1 MQLLQLCWEDQNKLL
16 FKFRKDQDEIDR
28 LVPDSIK
35 SMNLKFELLKVNE
48 RAPNII
54 QEPFLLSIKKFHFST
69 NILIFSIELDK
80 LNNIEDLKIRVI
92 RLAIY
97 YYSGDRE
104 EIIINKS
111 FQLSE
116 ILFDDGEFFE
126 VLEEEVVYETK
137 TRYSYKKK
145 TSVNK
150 SSQARRKTNHKLM
163 EESPS
168 KIIKSSV
175 DSNNREGALRRIKI
189 SESEFQKLLEIKGD
203 KTWDTTFFMI
213 RKGFRE
219 LNELKQEV
227 KELNSTI
234 KQIAL
239 NKSSAHANP
248 VYLQAPPGSYG
259 TPSQLSPPPSAN
271 TATSVNTKYSLNSTN
286 TTKVFRGEKDPK
298 SMSVQIQIMK
308 EMKEKFEKVSD
319 VKELLNKV
327 PEDEIKK
334 QRAKTDH
341 LSFLEFKQKKADK
354 ERAIKIKKLK
364 ALGYEDKI
372 EELTLEELEQK
383 IEYLIAKEQYQN
395 KE

>member
-126 VLEEEVVYETK
+126 VLEEEVIYETK

-150 SSQARRKTNHKLM
+150 SSQPKRKKNQKLM
-163 EESPS
+163 NDSSS
-168 KIIKSSV
+168 KIINSSLG
-175 DSNNREGALRRIKI
+175 SNNRELSLRKIKI
-189 SESEFQKLLEIKGD
+189 SESEFNKLLKLKGD

-213 RKGFRE
+213 RQGF
-219 LNELKQEV
+219 NELKELKRQI

-239 NKSSAHANP
+239 NKSSAPANP

-259 TPSQLSPPPSAN
+259 TPSQLSPPPNAN
-271 TATSVNTKYSLNSTN
+271 TTTNVNKKYSLSNTN
-286 TTKVFRGEKDPK
+286 TTKLFRGQKDSK

-308 EMKEKFEKVSD
+308 EMKEKFEKISD

-354 ERAIKIKKLK
+354 ERAKKIKKLK
-364 ALGYEDKI
+364 ALGYEDKV

-383 IEYLIAKEQYQN
+383 IEYLIAKEQYEN
-395 KE
+395 KD